1 MKRIL
6 SFAAV
11 LIMLF
16 AACSCDKKETVRE
29 SYSLDRNFVTEDEEN
44 GFTYVVYNDHSE
56 IVACSLPDDA
66 DSVEFPSLLGGKP
79 VTVLG
84 GAMLSNNTKLKS
96 AVIPY
101 GVTDIGN
108 NLFSGCTSLAAVS
121 IPDTVRRIGC
131 SAFYGT
137 EWYEG
142 LEGEFV
148 TVGDGVLIKY
158 GGKGGNIEIPE
169 NVAYL
174 SDAFS
179 GNSRIFSVTV
189 PKSVFGIC
197 DYAFYNCDSMTEIK
211 IPDNMTDIGICI
223 LEGTTWLIAEDD
235 EFVTVGDGVLVKYG
249 GSDTDVTVPGN
260 VKYIAGAFMNNTDIV
275 SVTLPQELISAGEAT
290 FYGCSSLVQVIF
302 EGDDTILCDATFA
315 ECPKLQSVMLPA
327 NLKALGA
334 HAFSSC
340 TKLTGIELPESLI
353 YIGRAAFYNCG
364 QLVGITLPQGLKELG
379 ASAFFG
385 CIKLESIT
393 LPENVV
399 KIGVS
404 AFSCCYGLKAIEL
417 SSAISKIPDGA
428 FSYCGSLT
436 EIYLGDHVK
445 TVGKYAFEVTDGIKV
460 YVANDMTQ
468 FDDEAFNE
476 YKSVPEIICGSGSA
490 AETFANKNEYKVTV
504 RDGNV

>member
-6 SFAAV
+6 SFAVVLAV
-11 LIMLF
+11 LF
-16 AACSCDKKETVRE
+16 TVCSCDKKETVRE
-29 SYSLDRNFVTEDEEN
+29 GYSLDRTFVTEDEEN
-44 GFTYVVYNDHSE
+44 GFTYIAYKDHSE
-56 IVACSLPDDA
+56 IVACSLPDNA
-66 DSVEFPSLLGGKP
+66 ESVEFPSLLGGKP

-84 GAMLSNNTKLKS
+84 GAMLSNNTKLRS

-137 EWYEG
+137 EWYDS

-158 GGKGGNIEIPE
+158 GGEGGNIEIPE
-169 NVAYL
+169 KVAYL

-223 LEGTTWLIAEDD
+223 LEGTTWLLAEDG

-249 GSDTDVTVPGN
+249 GASTDVTVPEGI
-260 VKYIAGAFMNNTDIV
+260 KYIAGAFMNNTDIV
-275 SVTLPQELISAGEAT
+275 SVTLPKGLISAGEAT
-290 FYGCSSLVQVIF
+290 FYGCSSLAQVRF
-302 EGDDTILCDATFA
+302 LGSDTVLCDATFA

-327 NLKALGA
+327 NLKMLGA
-334 HAFSSC
+334 HTFSSC
-340 TKLTGIELPESLI
+340 TKLTGVELPEGLV

-364 QLVGITLPQGLKELG
+364 ELVGITLPEGINELG
-379 ASAFFG
+379 SSAFFG
-385 CIKLESIT
+385 CIKLEGIV
-393 LPENVV
+393 LPESVV

-404 AFSCCYGLKAIEL
+404 AFSCCYGLKTVEL

-436 EIYLGDHVK
+436 EIHLGEHIK
-445 TVGKYAFEVTDGIKV
+445 TVGKYAFEATYGVKV
-460 YVANDMTQ
+460 YVANDMTT
-468 FDDEAFNE
+468 FDDSAFNE
-476 YKSVPEIICGSGSA
+476 FRSVPEIVCGSGSA

-504 RDGNV
+504 IDGNV